1 MASQR
6 QPATPGAV
14 EEVDPSVEGGE
25 VSPGVTT
32 MAEMFGQPQIVDE
45 VQELPIVDPLGEA
58 VWIVRPSMA
67 IEDMTVGLPENHF
80 NMKAGT
86 RYRVPARVAEILY
99 NRDQL
104 MEVPIRYDDA
114 ALQRR

>member
-1 MASQR
+1 MASAR
-6 QPATPGAV
+6 QQTQPG
-14 EEVDPSVEGGE
+14 EQETVDPSVEGGE
-25 VSPGVTT
+25 VTPGVTT

-45 VQELPIVDPLGEA
+45 VQELALANPLGDA
-58 VWIVRPSMA
+58 IWVVRPNMD

-86 RYRVPARVAEILY
+86 RYRVPDRVAEILY

-104 MEVPIRYDDA
+104 MEVPIRFDDA
-114 ALQRR
+114 VLQRR